1 MNAQPQIRS
10 DAIRLRGNQV
20 IAACSRILLGK
31 TETVRLALTCLLAQG
46 HLLLEDTPGVGK
58 TTLAHVLA
66 HVLQLDYKRIQFTSD
81 LLPADVI
88 GASIFLRD
96 EGRFHFQPGPV
107 FAQLLLADE
116 INRAPPKTQS
126 ALLEAMEELQVTIEG
141 EARPLHRPF
150 HVIATQN
157 PREQA
162 GTFPLPESQLDRFLM
177 RLSIGHPDRKAER
190 ELLSGSDRREQIAE
204 LEPVLRPDTLLALQR
219 RVPHVHAADALL
231 DYIQALLEASR
242 AGDLFTGGLSPR
254 AGLAL
259 LMAARAHAL
268 LDGRDHVRPEDVQAV
283 LGPVVDHR
291 LERVSGAPDGQPGD
305 LLLARVPVS

>member
-1 MNAQPQIRS
+1 MNARPQIAT
-10 DAIRLRGNQV
+10 DAIRTRGNE
-20 IAACSRILLGK
+20 IISACGRILLGK
-31 TETVRLALTCLLAQG
+31 TETVRLAVTCLLARG

-66 HVLQLDYKRIQFTSD
+66 HVLQLEYKRIQFTSD
-81 LLPADVI
+81 LLPADVV
-88 GASIFLRD
+88 GSSIFLRE
-96 EGRFHFQPGPV
+96 EGRFHFQPGPI

-141 EARPLHRPF
+141 ETRPLPAPF

-157 PREQA
+157 PREQS

-177 RLSIGHPDRKAER
+177 RLSIGHPDRAAER
-190 ELLSGSDRREQIAE
+190 ELLSGSDRRELITE
-204 LEPVLRPDTLLALQR
+204 LEPVLRPDGLIGLQR
-219 RVPHVHAADALL
+219 WVARVHAADALL
-231 DYIQALLEASR
+231 DYIQGLLQASR
-242 AGDLFTGGLSPR
+242 AGDLFVGGLSPR
-254 AGLAL
+254 AGQAL
-259 LMAARAHAL
+259 LAAARAYAL

-291 LERVSGAPDGQPGD
+291 LERIAGAPDGMPGE